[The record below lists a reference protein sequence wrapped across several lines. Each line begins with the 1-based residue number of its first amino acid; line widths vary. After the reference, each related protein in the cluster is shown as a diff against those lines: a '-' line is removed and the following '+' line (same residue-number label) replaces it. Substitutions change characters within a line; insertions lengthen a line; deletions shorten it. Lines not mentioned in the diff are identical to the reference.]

1 MDIGAYQINN
11 IQSVTQPVQGGGVTP
26 GVPSAADLRAQEAL
40 SRLSNGQTIEGRV
53 VSVETSANGQRTAQ
67 IDIGNQTVVSA
78 RLDSSMALAEGA
90 NVTFQVRTGMS
101 GTISLNP
108 LYRNTAMDSSALR
121 ALSQAGISP
130 DAQTLQMVREMMSSG
145 LSIDRESVQTM
156 ARAMTEFP
164 NAEMTTLTAMRGL
177 DLPITENT
185 LTQFSNYQNYQHQII
200 SSISDLMNGLPQAF
214 TTMTQTGNAVQALD
228 MYGAMMRMFTVPEEE
243 VIDRPYLNAT
253 AAEAPAA
260 VLGDVTSGLPG
271 STAGEASLLPEG
283 FAFAEQATAGAAGA
297 EAGIEDFNPFGGMDK
312 QTAAVAAE
320 NAAVVELASGGDRTP
335 ASAPARTLMPD
346 GTPVS
351 GQPAQG
357 AGLQEPDT
365 AEPFGA
371 LVRQV
376 GLTGDIEN
384 MSASDLMK
392 ALSEQYRQTAHT
404 SPALD
409 QAWTK
414 LFSSK
419 EFNGLLQDTMTNQ
432 WLLRPE
438 QVGEKGN
445 IEALYGRLGK
455 HAQQLTNLL
464 ESTLGPNTPLAQN
477 AANLSNNLD
486 FMNQL
491 NQMFQYVQLPLK
503 MQNQNAHGD
512 LYVYT
517 NRRSLARDD
526 GTVSAI
532 LHLDMEALGP
542 LDVYLKMQDNKVNT
556 NFYMADDAALDLVAE
571 HIEELNER
579 LQKRGYTM
587 TARMMLQSEMSGED
601 AAVDEMLKVN
611 PGGVGI
617 VSEQSFDARA

>member
-40 SRLSNGQTIEGRV
+40 SRLSNGQTVEGRV
-53 VSVETSANGQRTAQ
+53 VSVETAANGQRTAQ
-67 IDIGNQTVVSA
+67 IDIGNQTVISA

-108 LYRNTAMDSSALR
+108 LYQNTAMDSSALR
-121 ALSQAGISP
+121 ALSQAGIAP

-145 LSIDRESVQTM
+145 LSIDRENVQTM

-200 SSISDLMNGLPQAF
+200 SSVSDLMNGLPQAF

-228 MYGAMMRMFTVPEEE
+228 MYGALMRMFTVPEEE

-283 FAFAEQATAGAAGA
+283 FAFAEQAAGAAGA
-297 EAGIEDFNPFGGMDK
+297 EAGIEEFNPFGGMDK

-351 GQPAQG
+351 DLPAQG
-357 AGLQEPDT
+357 AAVKETGLT
-365 AEPFGA
+365 EPFGA

-376 GLTGDIEN
+376 GLSGDVEN

-404 SPALD
+404 SPAID

-414 LFSSK
+414 LFLSK

-438 QVGEKGN
+438 QVGEKEN
-445 IEALYGRLGK
+445 IEALYARLGK
-455 HAQQLTNLL
+455 HTQQLTNLL

-477 AANLSNNLD
+477 AGNLSNNLD

-503 MQNQNAHGD
+503 MQNGNAHGD

>member
-11 IQSVTQPVQGGGVTP
+11 IQSVTQPVQGAGVTP

-40 SRLSNGQTIEGRV
+40 SRLSNANGQTVEGRV
-53 VSVETSANGQRTAQ
+53 VSVETAANGQRTAQ
-67 IDIGNQTVVSA
+67 IDIGNQTVISA

-90 NVTFQVRTGMS
+90 RVTFQVRTGMS
-101 GTISLNP
+101 GMISLNP
-108 LYRNTAMDSSALR
+108 LYQNTAMDSSALR
-121 ALSQAGISP
+121 ALSQAGIAP

-145 LSIDRESVQTM
+145 LSIDRENVQTM

-200 SSISDLMNGLPQAF
+200 SSVSDLMNGLPQAF

-228 MYGAMMRMFTVPEEE
+228 MYGALVRMFTAPQEE

-283 FAFAEQATAGAAGA
+283 FAFAEQAAPGA

-312 QTAAVAAE
+312 QTAQVAAE

-335 ASAPARTLMPD
+335 ASVPARTLMPD

-351 GQPAQG
+351 DMPAHG
-357 AGLQEPDT
+357 AGIQESNPT
-365 AEPFGA
+365 EPFSA
-371 LVRQV
+371 LVKQV
-376 GLTGDIEN
+376 GLTGDVEN
-384 MSASDLMK
+384 MLATDLMK
-392 ALSEQYRQTAHT
+392 ALSEQYRHTAHT
-404 SPALD
+404 SPAID
-409 QAWTK
+409 RAWTK

-438 QVGEKGN
+438 QVGEKAN
-445 IEALYGRLGK
+445 IEALYERLGK
-455 HAQQLTNLL
+455 HAQQLTGLL
-464 ESTLGPNTPLAQN
+464 ESALGPNTPLAQN
-477 AANLSNNLD
+477 AGNLSNNLD

-542 LDVYLKMQDNKVNT
+542 MDVYLKMQDNKVNT

-571 HIEELNER
+571 HIDELNER